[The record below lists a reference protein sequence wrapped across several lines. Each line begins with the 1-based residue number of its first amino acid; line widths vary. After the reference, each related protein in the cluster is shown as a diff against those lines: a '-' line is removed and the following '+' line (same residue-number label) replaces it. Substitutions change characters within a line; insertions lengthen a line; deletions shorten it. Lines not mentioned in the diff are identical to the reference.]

1 MQIVKYILTYH
12 LVICMFKTG
21 DYVLEI
27 STTQDTDTILTVTAQ
42 SYPRSP
48 SAEVFTATA
57 WTHTESFE
65 FSPSTPVVLYSS
77 VQKGVSPVL
86 DADVTMVVEDS
97 EGHFIN
103 VALLDDGQGTS
114 VCHLHEIIPL
124 VDDVPFSEFKP
135 KRN

>member
-1 MQIVKYILTYH
+1 M
-12 LVICMFKTG
+12 VICIFKTG

-57 WTHTESFE
+57 WTHTESFD
-65 FSPSTPVVLYSS
+65 FSPSIPFVLYSS

-103 VALLDDGQGTS
+103 VALKDDGQGTS
-114 VCHLHEIIPL
+114 VCHLHEIIPR
-124 VDDVPFSEFKP
+124 VDDVLFSDFKMTQE
-135 KRN
+135 KLK

>member
-1 MQIVKYILTYH
+1 
-12 LVICMFKTG
+12 MFKTG

-57 WTHTESFE
+57 WTHTETFD

-103 VALLDDGQGTS
+103 VALKDDGQGTS

-124 VDDVPFSEFKP
+124 VDDVPFSDLK
-135 KRN
+135 